1 MTTPFVPQDAA
12 ARERI
17 LTGLGDTLFVEAG
30 AGTGKTT
37 SLVGRVA
44 NLVSGGAA
52 TLDQIAAI
60 TFTEA
65 AAAELRDRIRE
76 RLERD
81 AAADSELDSLA
92 RERCERGVADLD
104 QAAIQ
109 TLHSFAAALLRE
121 RPLEAGL
128 PIAFETAD
136 AIASQLDFDRAWTDW
151 LDGALAAENLQEPL
165 TLALSL
171 GLNLSNLREIA
182 LQFHQNYDLL
192 ERAAFADAEDA
203 FTAAAPPAAAQLAA
217 EVGEMERLCGYARLG
232 ESDVLYRH
240 TQGVI
245 AVARRLAEMNPTAA
259 ETYRLLQKTPVS
271 QSRGRQGDWDTD
283 PKSGVNAC
291 KLLKDRLGELQAAL
305 REELTAARRRALLL
319 LLRELRDFARNYAA
333 TRKAQGKAEYHDLL
347 IWARDLLRDNVAVRD
362 YFRGRF
368 SHLLIDEVQDTDP
381 IQAEIAM
388 FLAEAAAPDTPPAE
402 RPRQWDEVIPEP
414 GKLFVVGD
422 PKQSIYRFRR
432 AEVRQLN
439 RLRQRMGGESLQL
452 TQNFRSQR
460 PVIAWVNRLFDSWMG
475 EGSLW
480 QAEYVDLLPRW
491 DGAAE
496 LPGKPGVKRL
506 GQALAGSVSIAR
518 QEGAQAIAAL
528 LSRLPAEQWQVRDT
542 EAAGEQYRAAGYS
555 DVCILMTRRT
565 SLRDLEQALEEA
577 DIPYRLEGSSL
588 IFDTQEVQ
596 DLLNCLRAIDD
607 PANQVAIAAALR
619 APAFGCSDLNLL
631 ELVNS
636 GGRFDYLAEA
646 PAAVA
651 AIPAGQALA
660 ALKEYHQARLWESP
674 ALLIERFIRE
684 RQLLAAA
691 LDHPRPR
698 QQWRRY
704 RFMINQ
710 ARAFADAGG
719 SSLRQFLSWAERQ
732 AAESARVTE
741 TPVPEDD
748 EAAVRVMTVHGAKGL
763 EFPIVILTGLD
774 SWSSNRSES
783 VLFDRE
789 KGQPEVSLGS
799 GDRAFATAGY
809 AELKEKEQEL
819 AEDEAVRLLYVAA
832 TRAKDHLVVNMYHP
846 ERRNSAAKQIDD
858 LLDSDDAAALWESL
872 NPPPVPAAADAPLTG
887 PDAADIPNPADFM
900 RRREQWRQERQ
911 ALIAAGSRPQ
921 SVAATTLARIAKE
934 AADESAV
941 EEPWRRGRGGTS
953 IGRAVH
959 AVLQSIDLAT
969 GAGLAETAQAQAT
982 GENIP
987 GRRQEI
993 IALTQAALHSPVV
1006 RQAVAAGRFWREVPV
1021 AAPLGEGV
1029 VEGFI
1034 DLLYEREGG
1043 LVVVDYKTD
1052 AIDAPETAETAQRY
1066 RLQGGAYALAAQR
1079 ATGKPVR
1086 EVVFLF
1092 LRPSKEERL
1101 TDVAQLTAEAEQRAA
1116 EYLRGGMAP

>member
-1 MTTPFVPQDAA
+1 MTTPFVPQDDA
-12 ARERI
+12 ARQRI

-44 NLVSGGAA
+44 NLVSGGVA

-81 AAADSELDSLA
+81 AAADSELDSVA

-151 LDGALAAENLQEPL
+151 LDWALAAEKLEEPL

-171 GLNLSNLREIA
+171 GLNLSQLREIA

-192 ERAAFADAEDA
+192 ERAAFADDEDD

-217 EVGEMERLCGYARLG
+217 EIGEMERLCRYARLG

-283 PKSGVNAC
+283 PQSGVNAC
-291 KLLKDRLGELQAAL
+291 KLLKDRLGELQTAL
-305 REELTAARRRALLL
+305 REELAAARRRALLP

-402 RPRQWDEVIPEP
+402 RPRQWDEVIPQP

-475 EGSLW
+475 EGSPW
-480 QAEYVDLLPRW
+480 QAEYVDLLHRW

-506 GQALAGSVSIAR
+506 GQALAGSVSLAR

-607 PANQVAIAAALR
+607 PADQVAIAAALR

-631 ELVNS
+631 ELVHN
-636 GGRFDYLAEA
+636 GGRFDYLAEG
-646 PAAVA
+646 PAEVA
-651 AIPAGQALA
+651 ATPAGQALA
-660 ALKEYHQARLWESP
+660 ALKGYHQARLWESP

-732 AAESARVTE
+732 AAENARVTE

-763 EFPIVILTGLD
+763 EFPIVLLTGLD
-774 SWSSNRSES
+774 SWSSGRSEA

-846 ERRNSAAKQIDD
+846 ERRNSAAKQIAD
-858 LLDSDDAAALWESL
+858 LLDSDDAVALWESL
-872 NPPPVPAAADAPLTG
+872 NPPPFPAAAAPSDL
-887 PDAADIPNPADFM
+887 PDTAAIPNPADFM

-911 ALIAAGSRPQ
+911 ELIAAGSRPQ
-921 SVAATTLARIAKE
+921 SVAATTLARIEKE

-993 IALTQAALHSPVV
+993 IDLTQAALNSPAV

-1021 AAPLGEGV
+1021 AAPLGDGI

-1101 TDVAQLTAEAEQRAA
+1101 TDVAQLTADAELRAA
-1116 EYLRGGMAP
+1116 EYLRGGMTP

>member
-1 MTTPFVPQDAA
+1 MTVPFVPQDDA
-12 ARERI
+12 ARQRI
-17 LTGLGDTLFVEAG
+17 LTGLADTLFVEAG

-65 AAAELRDRIRE
+65 AAAELRDRVRE

-81 AAADSELDSLA
+81 AATDSPLDGVA
-92 RERCERGVADLD
+92 RERCERGLADLD

-128 PIAFETAD
+128 PIAFEVAD
-136 AIASQLDFDRAWTDW
+136 PIASQLNFDRAWTDW
-151 LDGALAAENLQEPL
+151 LDWALAADELQEPL
-165 TLALSL
+165 TMALSL
-171 GLNLSNLREIA
+171 GLYLSQLRDIA

-192 ERAAFADAEDA
+192 ERAAFAAAEMES
-203 FTAAAPPAAAQLAA
+203 AALPANPAAGQLAA
-217 EVGEMERLCGYARLG
+217 EIGELERLCGYAYLG
-232 ESDVLYRH
+232 DADALYRH

-245 AVARRLAEMNPTAA
+245 TVARRLAEMNPIAA
-259 ETYRLLQKTPVS
+259 ESYRLLQKTPIS

-283 PKSGVNAC
+283 AKSGVNAC
-291 KLLKDRLGELQAAL
+291 KRLKDRLAELQAAVL
-305 REELTAARRRALLL
+305 EELAAARRQALLP

-347 IWARDLLRDNVAVRD
+347 IWARDLLRDNLAVRD

-368 SHLLIDEVQDTDP
+368 FHLLIDEVQDTDP

-388 FLAEAAAPDTPPAE
+388 FLAEAAAPHTPPAE
-402 RPRQWDEVIPEP
+402 RPREWDAVIPEP

-432 AEVRQLN
+432 ADVRQLN

-460 PVIAWVNRLFDSWMG
+460 PVIAWVNRLFAAWLG
-475 EGSLW
+475 EGSIL
-480 QAEYVDLLPRW
+480 QAEYVDLLHRW
-491 DGAAE
+491 DWAAE
-496 LPGKPGVKRL
+496 LPGKPGVKQL
-506 GQALAGSVSIAR
+506 GQALAGPVAIAR
-518 QEGAQAIAAL
+518 EEGAQAIAAL

-542 EAAGEQYRAAGYS
+542 EAAGEQYRAADYS

-565 SLRDLEQALEEA
+565 SLRELEQALEEA
-577 DIPYRLEGSSL
+577 DLPYRLEGSSL
-588 IFDTQEVQ
+588 IFDTQEVR

-607 PANQVAIAAALR
+607 PADQVAIAAALR
-619 APAFGCSDLNLL
+619 SPAFGCSDRSLL
-631 ELVNS
+631 ELVHN
-636 GGRFDYLAEA
+636 GGSFDYLAEL

-651 AIPAGQALA
+651 ATPSGQALA
-660 ALKEYHQARLWESP
+660 ALKNYHHARLGESP

-719 SSLRQFLSWAERQ
+719 GSLRQFLSWAERQ
-732 AAESARVTE
+732 TAENARVTE
-741 TPVPEDD
+741 TPVPEVD
-748 EAAVRVMTVHGAKGL
+748 EAAVQVMTIHGAKGL

-774 SWSSNRSES
+774 SRGSTSADS

-789 KGQPEVSLGS
+789 KGQPEVSIGS
-799 GDRAFATAGY
+799 GNRAFTTDGY
-809 AELKEKEQEL
+809 PELKEREQEL
-819 AEDEAVRLLYVAA
+819 AQDETVRLLYVAA
-832 TRAKDHLVVNMYHP
+832 TRAKDHLVVNMYHS
-846 ERRNSAAKQIDD
+846 ERGNSSAKQIAA
-858 LLDSDDAAALWESL
+858 LLDSADAATLWESL
-872 NPPPVPAAADAPLTG
+872 NPPPIPAAAAAPSDR
-887 PDAADIPNPADFM
+887 PAAALPNPADFM
-900 RRREQWRQERQ
+900 RQREQWQQERQ
-911 ALIAAGSRPQ
+911 ELIAAGSRPH

-934 AADESAV
+934 AADEAAV
-941 EEPWRRGRGGTS
+941 AEPWRRGRGGTS

-969 GAGLAETAQAQAT
+969 GNGLAETAQAQAV

-993 IALTQAALHSPVV
+993 IDLTQAALNSPVV
-1006 RQAVAAGRFWREVPV
+1006 RQAVASGRFWREVPV
-1021 AAPLGEGV
+1021 AAPLGDGV

-1052 AIDAPETAETAQRY
+1052 AIDAPETAETVQRY

-1092 LRPSKEERL
+1092 LRPSKAERL
-1101 TDVAQLTAEAEQRAA
+1101 TDVAQLTAEAELRAT
-1116 EYLRGGMAP
+1116 EYLRGG

>member
-1 MTTPFVPQDAA
+1 MTTPFVPQDDA
-12 ARERI
+12 ARQRI

-52 TLDQIAAI
+52 TLDRIAAI

-81 AAADSELDSLA
+81 AAADSELDSVA
-92 RERCERGVADLD
+92 RERCERGLADLD

-128 PIAFETAD
+128 PIAFEVAD
-136 AIASQLDFDRAWTDW
+136 PIASQLNFDRAWTDW
-151 LDGALAAENLQEPL
+151 LDWALAAAELQEPL
-165 TLALSL
+165 TMALSL
-171 GLNLSNLREIA
+171 ELNLSQLRAIA

-192 ERAAFADAEDA
+192 ERATFAAEEKECVP
-203 FTAAAPPAAAQLAA
+203 APANPAAGQLAA
-217 EVGEMERLCGYARLG
+217 EVGELERLCGYARLG
-232 ESDVLYRH
+232 SEDTLYRH
-240 TQGVI
+240 TQNVI
-245 AVARRLAEMNPTAA
+245 TVARRLAEMNPIAP
-259 ETYRLLQKTPVS
+259 ETYRLLQKTPIS
-271 QSRGRQGDWDTD
+271 QSRGRQGDWATD
-283 PKSGVNAC
+283 PASGVNAC
-291 KLLKDRLGELQAAL
+291 KLLKDRLAELQAAVQ
-305 REELTAARRRALLL
+305 EELAAARRRALLP

-347 IWARDLLRDNVAVRD
+347 IWARDLLRDKVAVRD

-388 FLAEAAAPDTPPAE
+388 FLAEAAAPHTPPAE
-402 RPRQWDEVIPEP
+402 RPCQWDAVTPEP

-432 AEVRQLN
+432 ADVRQLN

-460 PVIAWVNRLFDSWMG
+460 PVIAWVNRLFESLMG
-475 EGSLW
+475 AGSGM

-496 LPGKPGVKRL
+496 LPGKPGVKQL
-506 GQALAGSVSIAR
+506 GKSIAGPVR
-518 QEGAQAIAAL
+518 IAREEGAQAIAAL
-528 LSRLPAEQWQVRDT
+528 LSRLPQEQWQVQDT
-542 EAAGEQYRAAGYS
+542 EASGEQYRAADYS
-555 DVCILMTRRT
+555 DVCILMTRRN
-565 SLRDLEQALEEA
+565 SLWELEQALEEA
-577 DIPYRLEGSSL
+577 DLPYRLEGSSL
-588 IFDTQEVQ
+588 IFDTQEVR

-607 PANQVAIAAALR
+607 PADRVAIAAALR
-619 APAFGCSDLNLL
+619 SPAFGCSDRNLL
-631 ELVNS
+631 ELVHN
-636 GGRFDYLAEA
+636 GGSFDYLAEL
-646 PAAVA
+646 PPAVA
-651 AIPAGQALA
+651 ATPAGQSLA
-660 ALKEYHQARLWESP
+660 ALKKYHHARLGESL
-674 ALLIERFIRE
+674 AFLIERFIRE

-719 SSLRQFLSWAERQ
+719 GSLRQFLSWAERQ
-732 AAESARVTE
+732 AAENARVTE

-763 EFPIVILTGLD
+763 EFPVVILTGLD
-774 SWSSNRSES
+774 YWGSGRSES

-789 KGQPEVSLGS
+789 KGQPEVSVG
-799 GDRAFATAGY
+799 GDGAFATDGY
-809 AELKEKEQEL
+809 PELKEKEQEL
-819 AEDEAVRLLYVAA
+819 ARDEAVRLLYVAS
-832 TRAKDHLVVNMYHP
+832 TRARDHLVVNMYHP
-846 ERRNSAAKQIDD
+846 ERRDSPAKQIAA
-858 LLDSDDAAALWESL
+858 LLDSPDAAMLWESL
-872 NPPPVPAAADAPLTG
+872 NPPPIPAAAAAPSDR
-887 PDAADIPNPADFM
+887 PAAAALPNPADFI
-900 RRREQWRQERQ
+900 RQREQWQQERQ
-911 ALIAAGSRPQ
+911 ELIAAGSRPQ

-934 AADESAV
+934 AADEAAV
-941 EEPWRRGRGGTS
+941 AEPWRRGRGGAS

-969 GAGLAETAQAQAT
+969 GAGLAETAQAQAV

-993 IALTQAALHSPVV
+993 IDLTQAALNSPVV
-1006 RQAVAAGRFWREVPV
+1006 QQAVASGRFWREVPV
-1021 AAPLGEGV
+1021 AAPLGDGV

-1034 DLLYEREGG
+1034 DLLYEKDGG

-1052 AIDAPETAETAQRY
+1052 AIDAPETAETVQRY

-1101 TDVAQLTAEAEQRAA
+1101 TDLAQLTAEAELRAA
-1116 EYLRGGMAP
+1116 EYLRGGITP